1 MITLTS
7 LTEGY
12 RAWIFGAGGGIGS
25 ALASRLEADPRC
37 AAVHAGARRPLPED
51 GKKQPFAFTLEDE
64 ASIRSAVDT
73 AILDGAPDIVIVATG
88 RLHGYGLQPEKSM
101 RALEADALME
111 SYRINAI
118 GPALIAKHVL
128 PKLPRDRK
136 SVFAALSA
144 RVSSISDNRSGGWHA
159 YRASKAALNM
169 LIRNGAIELAVRNP
183 KAVCVTLHPGT
194 VDTDMSKP
202 FQSNVPNEKLF
213 SPDVSARHL
222 LGVIN
227 DLTPEQTGRL
237 IAWDG
242 RIIDY

>member
-1 MITLTS
+1 
-7 LTEGY
+7 
-12 RAWIFGAGGGIGS
+12 
-25 ALASRLEADPRC
+25 
-37 AAVHAGARRPLPED
+37 
-51 GKKQPFAFTLEDE
+51 
-64 ASIRSAVDT
+64 
-73 AILDGAPDIVIVATG
+73 VIVATG

-169 LIRNGAIELAVRNP
+169 LIRNDAIELAVRNP

-202 FQSNVPNEKLF
+202 FQSHVPNEKLF
-213 SPDVSARHL
+213 SPDISARHL

>member
-1 MITLTS
+1 
-7 LTEGY
+7 
-12 RAWIFGAGGGIGS
+12 
-25 ALASRLEADPRC
+25 
-37 AAVHAGARRPLPED
+37 LPED

-202 FQSNVPNEKLF
+202 FLSNVPNEKLF

>member
-1 MITLTS
+1 
-7 LTEGY
+7 
-12 RAWIFGAGGGIGS
+12 
-25 ALASRLEADPRC
+25 
-37 AAVHAGARRPLPED
+37 
-51 GKKQPFAFTLEDE
+51 
-64 ASIRSAVDT
+64 
-73 AILDGAPDIVIVATG
+73 
-88 RLHGYGLQPEKSM
+88 
-101 RALEADALME
+101 
-111 SYRINAI
+111 
-118 GPALIAKHVL
+118 
-128 PKLPRDRK
+128 
-136 SVFAALSA
+136 
-144 RVSSISDNRSGGWHA
+144 
-159 YRASKAALNM
+159 M